1 MARRLRARPSNTML
15 LVIGAGTIL
24 LLLAVAGLNKPL
36 PSYLV
41 ATGNLPPGAALTEV
55 TTQELALDLGILSD
69 KYATRAQ
76 VQNKVLLQP
85 VAIGELIPV
94 RILGEQ
100 LSANQ
105 TSIRFTPKLKPA
117 NPISLGARVAIWQAI
132 ELDEEYETQVLVQSA
147 LVTDLVYGEGLFAG
161 ELPEVEVVVSN
172 VEAQLLLAAISA
184 EHDVY
189 LLPKS

>member
-1 MARRLRARPSNTML
+1 MGRRLRARPSNTML
-15 LVIGAGTIL
+15 LVIGAGTISL
-24 LLLAVAGLNKPL
+24 FLAVAGLNKPL

-41 ATGNLPPGAALTEV
+41 ATGNLPPGAAITEL
-55 TTQELALDLGILSD
+55 TTQETALDLGILSD
-69 KYATRAQ
+69 KYATKAQ
-76 VQNKVLLQP
+76 AQDKVLLQP
-85 VAIGELIPV
+85 VASGELIPV

-117 NPISLGARVAIWQAI
+117 KPISLGARVAIWQAI
-132 ELDEEYETQVLVQSA
+132 ELDEEYETQLLVQSA
-147 LVTDLVYGEGLFAG
+147 LVTDLVYGEGLFAE
-161 ELPEVEVVVSN
+161 ELPEVEVVVST

-184 EHDVY
+184 ENDVY

>member
-1 MARRLRARPSNTML
+1 MARRLRARPSSTML

-41 ATGNLPPGAALTEV
+41 ATGNLPPGAAITEL
-55 TTQELALDLGILSD
+55 TTQETALDLGILSD

-132 ELDEEYETQVLVQSA
+132 ELDEEYETQLLVQSA

>member
-1 MARRLRARPSNTML
+1 MGRRLRARPSNTML
-15 LVIGAGTIL
+15 LVIGAGTIS

-41 ATGNLPPGAALTEV
+41 ATGNLPPGAAITEL
-55 TTQELALDLGILSD
+55 TTQETALDLGILSD
-69 KYATRAQ
+69 KYATKAQ
-76 VQNKVLLQP
+76 AQDKVLLQP
-85 VAIGELIPV
+85 VASGELIPV

-132 ELDEEYETQVLVQSA
+132 ELDEEYETQLLVQSA
-147 LVTDLVYGEGLFAG
+147 LVTDLVYGEGLFAE
-161 ELPEVEVVVSN
+161 ELPEVEVVVST

-184 EHDVY
+184 ENDVY

>member
-1 MARRLRARPSNTML
+1 MARRLRARPANTML

-41 ATGNLPPGAALTEV
+41 ATGNLPPGAAITEL
-55 TTQELALDLGILSD
+55 TTQETALDLGILSD

-132 ELDEEYETQVLVQSA
+132 ELDEEYETQLLVQSA